1 MFYLRG
7 NNAADLYA
15 PTVVVGA
22 ISTKG
27 VIMAKRTSIYLPVHT
42 QAVLKSYGEG
52 STSGTITGLID
63 RYQTITADA
72 MPSLTEAEWSLICD
86 ALNGCGVWISTGG
99 PDPFLM
105 LWAEIYDSEQDG
117 LGEKWG
123 VDVQALARRLRELPL
138 AGRAAV
144 WDVAARFWAHPK
156 LDKLET
162 REILLAVGAKITDAD
177 G

>member
-1 MFYLRG
+1 
-7 NNAADLYA
+7 
-15 PTVVVGA
+15 
-22 ISTKG
+22 
-27 VIMAKRTSIYLPVHT
+27 MAKRTSIYLPVHT

-63 RYQTITADA
+63 RYQAITADA
-72 MPSLTEAEWSLICD
+72 MPSLSEAEWSLICD

-123 VDVQALARRLRELPL
+123 VDIQALARRLRELPL

-156 LDKLET
+156 FDKLEI
-162 REILLAVGAKITDAD
+162 RELLLEVGAKIADAD
-177 G
+177 AK